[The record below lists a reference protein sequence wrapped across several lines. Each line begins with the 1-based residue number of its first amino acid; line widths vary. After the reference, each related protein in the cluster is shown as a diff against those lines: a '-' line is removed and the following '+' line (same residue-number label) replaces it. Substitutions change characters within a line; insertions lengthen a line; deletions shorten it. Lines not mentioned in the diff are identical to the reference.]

1 MVLGANFVMR
11 WNQRLENELLSYY
24 GVKNLIIMGVKMDL
38 KGDLNGWGIQLP
50 KELYFRHNPKSSP

>member
-38 KGDLNGWGIQLP
+38 KGDLNGWDPTPRRVII
-50 KELYFRHNPKSSP
+50 